1 MAKLKTPEDIY
12 GDLFRDMHR
21 SGLWEDGKQI
31 ADLIPRKKPKK
42 ILDAFAKKKEDAD
55 FDLKSFVEAN
65 FKYTAARNTDFKSD
79 TSKSVED
86 HIESLWPYLLRK
98 ADKPVKGSSLIPLPH
113 PYIVP
118 GGRFQEIYY
127 WDSYFTMLGLV
138 ASERLDIV
146 ESMVKN
152 FAHLIQ
158 TIGHIPNGNRTY
170 YSGRSQPPFFAC
182 MVQLL
187 AEIKSKKVFKKY
199 LPALL
204 LEYQFWMKGK
214 KKLRNKK
221 MAYKHVVRVKQG
233 ILNRYWDDFRDPRA
247 EMYGDDI
254 ELQEQSGRKC
264 KELYGD
270 IRSACESGWDF
281 SSRWFA
287 DPMKLETIQTTQI
300 LPVDL
305 NCLLYNLELMIAK
318 GLKLKGK
325 KKKSKKFK
333 SKANA
338 RWQLIQ
344 RLFWDNDLG
353 IYTDYNFIESKSTG
367 TITAATAFPLFFSIA
382 NREQA
387 EHIADIMEKELLKE
401 GGLVTT
407 NVNSGQ
413 QWDAPN
419 GWAPLQWIAIQG
431 LRNYGYGELANT
443 LKERW
448 IALNTK
454 VYKQTGKLLE
464 KYDVMDLT
472 KLSGGGEYPVQDGF
486 GWTNGV
492 LLAILR
498 EERGD
503 SINKQG

>member
-1 MAKLKTPEDIY
+1 MAKLNTPEDIY

-31 ADLIPRKKPKK
+31 ADLIPKKKPKK
-42 ILDAFAKKKEDAD
+42 ILKAYKEEKDAAD
-55 FDLKSFVEAN
+55 FDLRSFVESN
-65 FKYTAARNTDFKSD
+65 FDYTTARNSDFKSD
-79 TSKSVED
+79 TSKSVEA
-86 HIESLWPYLLRK
+86 HIESLWPYLLRE

-113 PYIVP
+113 SYIVP

-158 TIGHIPNGNRTY
+158 SIGHIPNGNRTY

-187 AEIKSKKVFKKY
+187 AEHKGKKVFKKY
-199 LPALL
+199 LPALI
-204 LEYQFWMKGK
+204 LEYKFWMKGK
-214 KKLRNKK
+214 NKLGKKKL
-221 MAYKHVVRVKQG
+221 ASKHVVSVKQG

-247 EMYGDDI
+247 EMYGDDV
-254 ELQEQSGRKC
+254 ELQEQSGRKAR
-264 KELYGD
+264 KLYGD

-287 DPMKLETIQTTQI
+287 DPLKLETIQTTQI

-305 NCLLYNLELMIAK
+305 NCLMYHLERMIAR
-318 GLKLKGK
+318 GLKIDGQK
-325 KKKSKKFK
+325 KKAKKFR
-333 SKANA
+333 SKAKA
-338 RWQLIQ
+338 RKQLIQ
-344 RLFWDNDLG
+344 EYFWDETLG
-353 IYTDYNFIESKSTG
+353 VYTDFNFVENKSTG
-367 TITAATAFPLFFSIA
+367 TITAACAFPLYFSLANRDQAAQIA
-382 NREQA
+382 N
-387 EHIADIMEKELLKE
+387 IIKKELVKE

-492 LLAILR
+492 LLALLK
-498 EERGD
+498 EDERVTRL
-503 SINKQG
+503 

>member
-1 MAKLKTPEDIY
+1 MARIKTPEDIY
-12 GDLFRDMHR
+12 GDLFRDMHK

-42 ILDAFAKKKEDAD
+42 ILKGYANYKDKAD
-55 FDLKSFVEAN
+55 FDLKGFVETN
-65 FKYTAARNTDFKSD
+65 FEYTSARNSDFKSD
-79 TSKSVED
+79 TSKNVED
-86 HIESLWPYLLRK
+86 HIESLWPYLLRE
-98 ADKPVKGSSLIPLPH
+98 ADKPIKGSSLIPLPY

-138 ASERLDIV
+138 ASGRLDIV
-146 ESMVKN
+146 ESMVAN

-182 MVQLL
+182 MVELL
-187 AEIKSKKVFKKY
+187 VKHKGKKELKKY

-204 LEYQFWMKGK
+204 QEYKFWMKGR
-214 KKLRNKK
+214 KKLGNGNLVF
-221 MAYKHVVRVKQG
+221 KHVIGVKDG
-233 ILNRYWDDFRDPRA
+233 YLNRYWDDFRDPRA
-247 EMYGDDI
+247 EMYSDDV
-254 ELQEQSGRKC
+254 ELREHSGRDA

-287 DPMKLETIQTTQI
+287 DPQKLETIQTTQI

-305 NCLLYNLELMIAK
+305 NCLLYHLERMIAK
-318 GLKLKGK
+318 ALNADKQK
-325 KKKSKKFK
+325 KKAKKFRA
-333 SKANA
+333 KAKV
-338 RWQLIQ
+338 RKQLIQ
-344 RLFWDNDLG
+344 NYFWDEALG
-353 IYTDYNFIESKSTG
+353 IFTDYNFVEGKSTG
-367 TITAATAFPLFFSIA
+367 TITAACAFPLFFSLASREHAAQIA
-382 NREQA
+382 N
-387 EHIADIMEKELLKE
+387 IIDKDLVKD

-443 LKERW
+443 IKERW

-464 KYDVMDLT
+464 KYDVMDLS
-472 KLSGGGEYPVQDGF
+472 KRSGGGEYPVQDGF

-492 LLAILR
+492 LLALLK
-498 EERGD
+498 E
-503 SINKQG
+503 

>member
-1 MAKLKTPEDIY
+1 MAKLQTPEDIY
-12 GDLFRDMHR
+12 GDLFRDMHL
-21 SGLWEDGKQI
+21 SGVWEDGKQI
-31 ADLIPRKKPKK
+31 ADLIPKKKPKK
-42 ILDAFAKKKEDAD
+42 ILKAYTKEMDTVQ
-55 FDLKSFVEAN
+55 FDLKAFVEAN
-65 FKYTAARNTDFKSD
+65 FEYTTARNSDFKSD
-79 TSKSVED
+79 TSKSVEE
-86 HIESLWPYLLRK
+86 HIESLWPYLLRE
-98 ADKPVKGSSLIPLPH
+98 ADKPVKGSSLIPLSH

-138 ASERLDIV
+138 ASKRIDIV

-152 FAHLIQ
+152 FAHMIQ

-182 MVQLL
+182 MVELL
-187 AEIKSKKVFKKY
+187 AEHKGKKVLKKY

-204 LEYQFWMKGK
+204 EEHSYWMKGIK
-214 KKLRNKK
+214 RVNKK
-221 MAYKHVVRVKQG
+221 NLAYKHVVRVKGG
-233 ILNRYWDDFRDPRA
+233 ILNRYWDDFLDPRA
-247 EMYGDDI
+247 EMYGDDV
-254 ELQEQSGRKC
+254 ELQERSGRDA

-287 DPMKLETIQTTQI
+287 DPKKLETIQATQI
-300 LPVDL
+300 IPVDL
-305 NCLLYNLELMIAK
+305 NCLLYHLERMIAK
-318 GLKLKGK
+318 GLKANKQK
-325 KKKSKKFK
+325 KKAKKFR
-333 SKANA
+333 SKAKA
-338 RWQLIQ
+338 RKLLIQ
-344 RLFWDNDLG
+344 EYFWDDTLG
-353 IYTDYNFIESKSTG
+353 LYADYNFIEGKSTG
-367 TITAATAFPLFFSIA
+367 IVTAACAFPLYFSLA
-382 NREQA
+382 DREQA
-387 EHIADIMEKELLKE
+387 EQIANTIEKELVKE

-407 NVNSGQ
+407 NVTSGQ

-443 LKERW
+443 IKERW

-492 LLAILR
+492 LLALLK
-498 EERGD
+498 ENG
-503 SINKQG
+503 K